1 MAARETEPWQRCPR
15 CDAFVA
21 ENVKVTPCFCL
32 DFHHGLVPL
41 DVRTYFCTVCERS
54 LCGCWSWAPNHVNQA
69 YFQGWPGDK
78 RFCLFTLCVRSGCIA
93 GMTVETMRFL
103 TCCLVNTRSS
113 FRGFWSLLSDYHC
126 LPNNHN
132 IHKKLAHAWVVYECI
147 AFLGPAHPCLQDVP
161 FCFDRDD
168 GEMRPQTL
176 SRLYLP
182 LQNKFLESYAREH
195 MCMKC
200 HVQQVVSFD
209 GKVNAA
215 VPVCACQEGSF
226 LHLQR
231 ADVVLEY
238 GCCRPPIS
246 GSNCCSVHHSAAAVS
261 KTSIRCPSDHT
272 LRRKVAA
279 AAFNCS
285 RCRGTVDRQGVLWQ
299 CGLGCDFS
307 LCHACCC
314 PEQAVVEVGQSDDA
328 VFGPSLSAL
337 ALSPQSLLQSHVPS
351 GNFDLHESALL
362 LEVANPC
369 GIYKQPV
376 TAHSRMHGNVLTA
389 MLACGRVCFIMP
401 IAGHESV
408 TQVFGMFAAVR
419 TRRLRYVVYDNACCL
434 ARFVRGL
441 HRRAPSGVRQQC
453 AQLTYVLDRWHR
465 RNHAACVNPGHAL
478 YLPEVRIESHP
489 VLRDYNSSNSEQFN
503 AWLELFV
510 SITRSMRPETY
521 DCFVVLLARLWN
533 EFIIPKRDAG
543 TLPLPLERTSRL
555 KRSRSGV

>member
-21 ENVKVTPCFCL
+21 EDVKVTPCFCL

-69 YFQGWPGDK
+69 YFEGWPGDK

-93 GMTVETMRFL
+93 GMTAETMRFL

-126 LPNNHN
+126 LPNNDN

-215 VPVCACQEGSF
+215 VPVCACREGSF

-337 ALSPQSLLQSHVPS
+337 ALSPESLWHLQAT
-351 GNFDLHESALL
+351 GD
-362 LEVANPC
+362 
-369 GIYKQPV
+369 
-376 TAHSRMHGNVLTA
+376 
-389 MLACGRVCFIMP
+389 
-401 IAGHESV
+401 
-408 TQVFGMFAAVR
+408 
-419 TRRLRYVVYDNACCL
+419 
-434 ARFVRGL
+434 
-441 HRRAPSGVRQQC
+441 RAPS
-453 AQLTYVLDRWHR
+453 
-465 RNHAACVNPGHAL
+465 HAWQRSHCHA
-478 YLPEVRIESHP
+478 
-489 VLRDYNSSNSEQFN
+489 
-503 AWLELFV
+503 
-510 SITRSMRPETY
+510 SMWS
-521 DCFVVLLARLWN
+521 CLLHYAN
-533 EFIIPKRDAG
+533 
-543 TLPLPLERTSRL
+543 
-555 KRSRSGV
+555 SRS